1 MEGIGAG
8 VDDMADIHHSY
19 VAGRYR
25 DGALSDTWTDVTRCA
40 ERTFVAYVARC
51 GCGWHGDDHPANPD
65 GYHTCQR
72 ELINNHLFRITGDTV
87 IWPGPRGPRLTR
99 NNP

>member
-1 MEGIGAG
+1 MEGISAG

-72 ELINNHLFRITGDTV
+72 ELINNHLFRITGDTLS
-87 IWPGPRGPRLTR
+87 WPAPRGPRSHVQ
-99 NNP
+99 